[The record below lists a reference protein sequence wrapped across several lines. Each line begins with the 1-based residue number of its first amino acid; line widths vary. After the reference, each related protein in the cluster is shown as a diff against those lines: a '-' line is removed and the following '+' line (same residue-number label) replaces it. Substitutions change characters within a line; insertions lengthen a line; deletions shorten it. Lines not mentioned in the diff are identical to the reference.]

1 MSIPIIAQR
10 GAAETALSQTSSIQE
25 QYFML
30 PAVGAFDLKM
40 RPRVFAASGVSFV
53 HICLTTVSYNTLFI
67 NLKNAFNSLRH
78 VLAQKTDFFYV
89 HIGAALSA
97 SFL

>member
-10 GAAETALSQTSSIQE
+10 GAAETEILKLSIQE

-67 NLKNAFNSLRH
+67 NFKKCIQFSTPRFSSKNS
-78 VLAQKTDFFYV
+78 VFYV

-97 SFL
+97 FFL

>member
-1 MSIPIIAQR
+1 
-10 GAAETALSQTSSIQE
+10 
-25 QYFML
+25 ML

-67 NLKNAFNSLRH
+67 NLKKCIQFSTPRFSSKNS
-78 VLAQKTDFFYV
+78 V
-89 HIGAALSA
+89 
-97 SFL
+97 FLCTHWCCIVCFLPVI